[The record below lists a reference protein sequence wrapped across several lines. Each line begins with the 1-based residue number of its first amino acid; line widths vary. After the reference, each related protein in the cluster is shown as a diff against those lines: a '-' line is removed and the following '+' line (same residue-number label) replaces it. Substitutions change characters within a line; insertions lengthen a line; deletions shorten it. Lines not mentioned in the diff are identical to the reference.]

1 MIKIFTSY
9 LIFIFASWSLS
20 ARNIGET
27 EITTDEGIEV
37 FQNEKFYLL
46 KKNVQIISDTFSL
59 SGDEVKVFFN
69 KDLYDITTIYADGKV
84 ILNAD
89 ANGINAIGNSM
100 EIYLIDEKII
110 VRGLNSKLHL
120 KNTIMLS
127 DGRIEVNNKDG
138 IFVLTGPNSSMS
150 SEDINITGENIDGQ
164 FSTIDENREVIKL
177 NVKDEKISNI
187 KTTDVDMYANKV
199 IYDKKNSIIELFENV
214 KIIRGNEIIT
224 GDYGTLNT
232 DTNSYK
238 VKSNNSNKVKVII
251 TQNNE

>member
-9 LIFIFASWSLS
+9 LIFILASWSLS
-20 ARNIGET
+20 ARNSGET

-110 VRGLNSKLHL
+110 TNL
-120 KNTIMLS
+120 ICY
-127 DGRIEVNNKDG
+127 D
-138 IFVLTGPNSSMS
+138 
-150 SEDINITGENIDGQ
+150 
-164 FSTIDENREVIKL
+164 DENYYDIYNLVILNLEEIKNKKL
-177 NVKDEKISNI
+177 LLED
-187 KTTDVDMYANKV
+187 
-199 IYDKKNSIIELFENV
+199 
-214 KIIRGNEIIT
+214 
-224 GDYGTLNT
+224 
-232 DTNSYK
+232 
-238 VKSNNSNKVKVII
+238 
-251 TQNNE
+251 